1 MANGALVRLLQNQYK
16 NIQKE
21 PVEGLFFEPD
31 ESNLQ
36 LWKIWVEGSKGT
48 PYEGGIY
55 QLQMTFPDTYPME
68 PPELRFIS
76 EFWHPNVYKDGKVCI
91 SILHPPGEDA
101 MSGELPEERWL
112 PTQTVTT
119 VMLSVISMLADPNI
133 SSPANVDAS
142 VEWRDRR
149 QQFCER
155 CKVLAEKSKKQVP
168 AHVVI
173 PHPETN
179 AAEKKA
185 ALERRKILEGG
196 DNDFMMDYS
205 DEDDDIGGD
214 DDIDYDEMYVDDED
228 FGSDIVDDD
237 EDGSDVEEEEEDSE
251 EDKKKKKKEEPP
263 KKVEAPKTEDKKKL
277 AQSSEVKKDKSSSKD
292 KSKDKKDKKEKS
304 TKEKEKSKKSKEK
317 V

>member
-1 MANGALVRLLQNQYK
+1 MASSALVRLLQNQYK

-119 VMLSVISMLADPNI
+119 VMLSVISMLSDPNI
-133 SSPANVDAS
+133 SSPANVDSS

-149 QQFCER
+149 QQFNER
-155 CKVLAEKSKKQVP
+155 CKALAEKSTKLVP

-205 DEDDDIGGD
+205 DEDDDVGG

-228 FGSDIVDDD
+228 YGSDIVDDD
-237 EDGSDVEEEEEDSE
+237 EEGSDVEESEEESE
-251 EDKKKKKKEEPP
+251 EDTKKKKKEEP
-263 KKVEAPKTEDKKKL
+263 KKVAEAPKTEDKKKL